1 MKFDRRCLK
10 ISVGGSRGHSLTVL
24 RKQLFEDY
32 YADVRPVLNHSQPI
46 VVTINLTLLKIQ
58 QVDEVRQSLKTTVN
72 LLLSWSDE
80 LLIWNKSEHD
90 GITNFVFP
98 YDKNIWVPDI
108 MVSNAL
114 DRPAE
119 LGLNDAYISLK
130 YLGEVVVWTQ
140 VNFDTS
146 CEIRTKKYPFDE
158 QHCEILFTKFMNED
172 DKLILKATEN
182 KTNLEMYMET
192 AEWQIVDNFVEYDI
206 DIYETN
212 IGVLNY
218 TVLHY
223 HLKLRRTCMS
233 CILNI
238 MVPVLVLAC
247 LNLLTF
253 FVPCESGEK
262 TSFPISIFLTLAVFL
277 TMITL
282 SLPES
287 IDGVSYLSTYV
298 TFQLIMSTITLICTV
313 ISLQLHHKMNNRP
326 VPKIGLA
333 IMKVFKCK
341 RNLYPTA
348 KQNEIK
354 LEADDASNDL
364 HQLDR
369 SDSTVYIQRRSS
381 KLWQNVVDAFDTMM
395 FSILLICEIITTVI
409 FLGLILN

>member
-1 MKFDRRCLK
+1 MQDNALE
-10 ISVGGSRGHSLTVL
+10 IHAHALTVL
-24 RKQLFEDY
+24 RKKIFEDY
-32 YADVRPVLNHSQPI
+32 YSDVRPVLNHSQPI

-58 QVDEVRQSLKTTVN
+58 QVDEKRQSLRTTVN
-72 LLLSWSDE
+72 LEMSWNDE
-80 LLIWNKSEHD
+80 LLVWDMSAHE
-90 GITNFVFP
+90 GISNFVFP
-98 YDKNIWVPDI
+98 YDRNIWVPDI
-108 MVSNAL
+108 MVANAL
-114 DRPAE
+114 DKPAE
-119 LGLNDAYISLK
+119 LGLYEAYISLT
-130 YLGEVVVWTQ
+130 YAGEVVVWTQ

-172 DKLILKATEN
+172 DKLILKATDN
-182 KTNLEMYMET
+182 KTNLDKYIET
-192 AEWQIVDNFVEYDI
+192 AEWQIVDNFVEYTFDYY
-206 DIYETN
+206 DTN

-253 FVPCESGEK
+253 FVPCECGEK

-287 IDGVSYLSTYV
+287 IDGVSYLSSYV
-298 TFQLIMSTITLICTV
+298 TFQLIMSTITLISTV
-313 ISLQLHHKMNNRP
+313 ISLQIHHKMDNRP
-326 VPKIGLA
+326 IPKVALA
-333 IMKVFKCK
+333 IMKAFKSRK
-341 RNLYPTA
+341 NLYTST
-348 KQNEIK
+348 KQLNDVR
-354 LEADDASNDL
+354 LEADDTGNDA
-364 HQLDR
+364 HQIEH
-369 SDSTVYIQRRSS
+369 SESVVYMQKRSS
-381 KLWQNVVDAFDTMM
+381 KGWQDVVDAFDTMM
-395 FSILLICEIITTVI
+395 FTILLVCEIIVTLS